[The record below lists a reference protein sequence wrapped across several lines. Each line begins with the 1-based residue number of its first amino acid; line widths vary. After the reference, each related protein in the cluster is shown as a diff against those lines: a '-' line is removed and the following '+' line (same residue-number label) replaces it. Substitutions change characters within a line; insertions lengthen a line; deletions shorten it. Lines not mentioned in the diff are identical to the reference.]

1 MFSLPPEPRRGFL
14 LRRRRD
20 AFVSNRSRADSSAP
34 SSRRR
39 LDRDG
44 GVRLPA
50 LLSSKR
56 VRAAHRAFPRRLRTR
71 QSAPRVRLQRR
82 RRATQRLLVRN
93 RARGRSRRS
102 TRRRAMR
109 RRAMR
114 RRGRR
119 RRDERLGDRDGGV
132 RSRSRSRV
140 GGGEGGGARDGASLS
155 SRRASSDASR
165 DDGGPVLNRRDRA
178 RLVRGGGGD
187 GGDGGG
193 GGGGTSIHGR
203 RGGWGTR
210 ERTRRGGVRRRAG
223 VARRG
228 EILEGLDEFGDGF
241 VARDGIARRKRV
253 GLRGHV
259 GGASNERCA
268 VDSRRLGG
276 FRGKRARSGNGRG
289 ARGRR
294 GTRLGDET
302 RVDGRRRRGRVDRP
316 RRRRGPRGERCRTS
330 ELLDAEGALHQSPEL
345 PHGADGWGV
354 VVQPWTTPRIA
365 GAERRR
371 ANSRTWNV
379 RVFTDASPGGERCA
393 L

>member
-1 MFSLPPEPRRGFL
+1 
-14 LRRRRD
+14 
-20 AFVSNRSRADSSAP
+20 
-34 SSRRR
+34 
-39 LDRDG
+39 
-44 GVRLPA
+44 
-50 LLSSKR
+50 
-56 VRAAHRAFPRRLRTR
+56 
-71 QSAPRVRLQRR
+71 
-82 RRATQRLLVRN
+82 
-93 RARGRSRRS
+93 
-102 TRRRAMR
+102 
-109 RRAMR
+109 MR

-132 RSRSRSRV
+132 RSRFRSRV

-178 RLVRGGGGD
+178 RLVRGGGS
-187 GGDGGG
+187 GGGGGGG
-193 GGGGTSIHGR
+193 GGGGTSIDGR
-203 RGGWGTR
+203 RGGWETR

-223 VARRG
+223 VARR

-259 GGASNERCA
+259 SGASNERCA

-276 FRGKRARSGNGRG
+276 FRGERARSGNGRG